1 MSGAGMETLIFDCD
15 GVLVDSEIV
24 AEATLVQQLGQLLP
38 DIPEDVA
45 LRQALGMT
53 TAAILAQL
61 ERQSMHLLPAD
72 ALERI
77 DGAIEARLAEELS
90 AVEGVAETLARIELP
105 LAIVS
110 NSRRRRV
117 LASLAVTGLDARL
130 GEVPLFTADEVE
142 RPKPAPDLYLLA
154 ARRLGRAPGDCLVVE
169 DSVSGVT
176 AAHAAGMTVIGFTG
190 ASHIEAGH
198 AERLHQA
205 GAWRVLPAMHGLE
218 ALIQQWR
225 EQRRTGAKV
234 ATNETNEENP
244 R

>member
-1 MSGAGMETLIFDCD
+1 MSGVGMEALIFDCD
-15 GVLVDSEIV
+15 GVLVDSEVI
-24 AEATLVQQLGQLLP
+24 AEATLAQQLSLLLP
-38 DIPEDVA
+38 DIPENVA

-53 TAAILAQL
+53 TAAILARL
-61 ERQSMHLLPAD
+61 ERQSAHRLPAD

-77 DGAIEARLAEELS
+77 DSAIEARLAEELRS
-90 AVEGVAETLARIELP
+90 VEGVAATLARIDLP

-154 ARRLGRAPGDCLVVE
+154 ARQMGRAPGDCLVVE

-190 ASHIEAGH
+190 ASHIEEGH
-198 AERLHQA
+198 AERLLEA

-218 ALIQQWR
+218 TLIQHWR
-225 EQRRTGAKV
+225 ERRRAGAEA
-234 ATNETNEENP
+234 ATSETNEENP

>member
-1 MSGAGMETLIFDCD
+1 METLIFDCD
-15 GVLVDSEIV
+15 GVLVDSEVV
-24 AEATLVQQLGQLLP
+24 AEATLLEQLGLLMP
-38 DIPEDVA
+38 DISEDVA

-53 TAAILAQL
+53 TAAILERL
-61 ERQSMHLLPAD
+61 ERQSSHRLPAN

-77 DGAIEARLAEELS
+77 DSAIEARLAEELR

-154 ARRLGRAPGDCLVVE
+154 ARQMGRAPSDCLVVE

-190 ASHIEAGH
+190 ASHVEDGH
-198 AERLHQA
+198 AERLRRA

-225 EQRRTGAKV
+225 ERRGDDVKA
-234 ATNETNEENP
+234 ATSETNEEDT

>member
-1 MSGAGMETLIFDCD
+1 MNGAGMETLIFDCD
-15 GVLVDSEIV
+15 GVLVDSEVI
-24 AEATLVQQLGQLLP
+24 AEATLLQQLGQLLP

-53 TAAILAQL
+53 TGAILERL
-61 ERQSMHLLPAD
+61 ERQSAHRLPAD

-77 DGAIEARLAEELS
+77 DGAIEARLAKELR
-90 AVEGVAETLARIELP
+90 AVEGVADTLAGIELP
-105 LAIVS
+105 VAIVS

-154 ARRLGRAPGDCLVVE
+154 ARRMGRAPADCLVVE

-190 ASHIEAGH
+190 ASHIEEGH
-198 AERLHQA
+198 VARLLEA

-218 ALIQQWR
+218 SLIQLWR
-225 EQRRTGAKV
+225 ERRRAGAKA
-234 ATNETNEENP
+234 ATNETNEETP

>member
-1 MSGAGMETLIFDCD
+1 METLIFDCD
-15 GVLVDSEIV
+15 GVLVDSEVV
-24 AEATLVQQLGQLLP
+24 AEATLLEQLGLLLP
-38 DIPEDVA
+38 DISEDVA

-53 TAAILAQL
+53 TAAILDRL
-61 ERQSMHLLPAD
+61 ERQSAHRLPAD

-77 DGAIEARLAEELS
+77 DSAIEARLAEELR
-90 AVEGVAETLARIELP
+90 AVEGVAETLGRIELP

-154 ARRLGRAPGDCLVVE
+154 ARRMGRAPGDCLVVE

-190 ASHIEAGH
+190 ASHIEDGH
-198 AERLHQA
+198 AERLRQA

-218 ALIQQWR
+218 ALIQQWHEGR
-225 EQRRTGAKV
+225 VVSAS
-234 ATNETNEENP
+234 AAASETNEESP